1 MCLGGAGTQGGER
14 PGQQQITPCQVT
26 PCPVIWEKCPD
37 LEKLQSSLGVA
48 GDPGE
53 KGVAKD

>member
-26 PCPVIWEKCPD
+26 PRPVIWEKCPD

-48 GDPGE
+48 GVPR
-53 KGVAKD
+53 